1 MNEIWEDYIKGYYKV
16 STTGEICS
24 VDRQV
29 LFHGNYA
36 LRKGIILKQTKNS
49 KGYLT
54 VVICIDGT
62 RKTIA
67 SHRAIAETFIPN
79 PLELPQVNHID
90 GNPLNNDVN
99 NLEWCTASDNQKHAY
114 ATGLKTQGEMR
125 LNAKLTAEDVYEIAD
140 MIYEGYSNNKI
151 AEKYG
156 VTKGSIEG
164 IKKGRSWA
172 HLFK

>member
-1 MNEIWEDYIKGYYKV
+1 
-16 STTGEICS
+16 
-24 VDRQV
+24 
-29 LFHGNYA
+29 
-36 LRKGIILKQTKNS
+36 
-49 KGYLT
+49 
-54 VVICIDGT
+54 VICIDGT